1 MTRRV
6 IGAAIAIWLLLSVSL
21 WAGGWDP
28 DVLVLG
34 GILVAGGVMVFV
46 AVDLAIRV
54 RPAVWPNQPD
64 PADFPVEDHE
74 RLKVLLGD
82 LYGSERTDTL
92 RIREVLLRTMD
103 QRLLVNHGVE
113 RSAQPQAAGELLTPR
128 LLRLVDG
135 PSRDLASVRVLRSIL
150 TDLEEL

>member
-1 MTRRV
+1 M
-6 IGAAIAIWLLLSVSL
+6 
-21 WAGGWDP
+21 
-28 DVLVLG
+28 
-34 GILVAGGVMVFV
+34 
-46 AVDLAIRV
+46 
-54 RPAVWPNQPD
+54 
-64 PADFPVEDHE
+64 
-74 RLKVLLGD
+74 KVLLGD